1 MIYQKILD
9 YHQYLEEYKGKNKD
23 KFKIFKT
30 RCSVRA
36 DLVFSDM
43 ATQKTMR
50 NAFKNK
56 RTSFFAFLEF
66 ILKQTP
72 LKHSVIVEASLVA
85 SSYAEESLEYHV
97 DFLDVENEMVSIIIS
112 LKMKHVG
119 LISEKI
125 KKKKHYFI

>member
-1 MIYQKILD
+1 
-9 YHQYLEEYKGKNKD
+9 
-23 KFKIFKT
+23 
-30 RCSVRA
+30 
-36 DLVFSDM
+36 M

-85 SSYAEESLEYHV
+85 SSHAKESFEYYV
-97 DFLDVENEMVSIIIS
+97 DFANVTNEIDLIIIP
-112 LKMKHVG
+112 LK
-119 LISEKI
+119 I
-125 KKKKHYFI
+125 